1 MSICSRNLE
10 KITLNNLNIGILYSK
25 NQRYQ
30 HNMRDP
36 FPITTDTLP
45 KDMTSEAKLT
55 MGRVIDTLN
64 TEFPLLFEKQTL
76 DMSIYSPNLIFK
88 LITTLTPITLH
99 GSIAYEKFLYFSR
112 YCLSMYYDEA
122 KVSLL
127 PTPAHFSRSNLLSD
141 SGILCVHWKLT
152 LCRKHFLL
160 RYFPRSWIHFYRNH
174 ISRYFKSIIHGDS
187 STKILHKDQN
197 DSSWISPTVF
207 QGLSYFT
214 FNQQGLVSKH
224 VIDQIVPPP
233 PKFLA
238 WFLFPWRFFRAPAAS
253 VTFTSK

>member
-1 MSICSRNLE
+1 MGN
-10 KITLNNLNIGILYSK
+10 
-25 NQRYQ
+25 
-30 HNMRDP
+30 P
-36 FPITTDTLP
+36 FPITLDTLP
-45 KDMTSEAKLT
+45 KDMTPEAKLT
-55 MGRVIDTLN
+55 MGRVIDTLHR
-64 TEFPLLFEKQTL
+64 EFPLLFEKQTL
-76 DMSIYSPNLIFK
+76 DMSIYSSDLIFK

-127 PTPAHFSRSNLLSD
+127 PTPASFSKSTLLSD
-141 SGILCVHWKLT
+141 SGILCVHWKLI
-152 LCRKHFLL
+152 LFRKHFLL
-160 RYFPRSWIHFYRNH
+160 RHFPISWISFYRNH
-174 ISRYFKSIIHGDS
+174 MNRYFKSIIHEDS
-187 STKILHKDQN
+187 STKILHNDQN
-197 DSSWISPTVF
+197 DSSWLSPTVF

-238 WFLFPWRFFRAPAAS
+238 WLLFPWRFFKTPAAS
-253 VTFTSK
+253 VTFTFK